1 MAESFRSRLK
11 NAWNAFS
18 NKENEYQVSYDIGPG
33 YSSRPDRHRIITGSE
48 RTIISSIYTRIAID
62 VASTSFEHVRMD
74 DNDRYLETINSGLNN
89 CLNVEAN
96 IDQTGVAFMLD
107 VVISLLDEG
116 CIAVIPTD
124 TSANPELTSSY
135 DIYSM
140 RVGKIVN
147 WYPRHVRV
155 ELYNENTGQRQ
166 QVTLSKS
173 SVAIIENPFYSVMNE
188 KNSTM
193 NRLVYKLGLLDDA
206 DAKSVSSNLDMI
218 IQLPYTVKTPTQEK
232 RAEDRRKSIE
242 AQLTGSKYG
251 IAYIDSTEKVT
262 QLNRSL
268 ENNLLSQV
276 EKLTN
281 QLYSQLG
288 MDETILNGT
297 ANSDTMNN
305 YYQRTVAPIIKVI
318 KDEFIRKFISKTAR
332 TQRQS
337 IMTFQDP
344 FRYMTVTQIANLV
357 DPMSRNEVLTPN
369 EFRTAL
375 GFKPSENP
383 DSDELRNRN
392 LIDVNSYQNNTDED
406 QEMSEED
413 YQNAL
418 AQLDQSDSELDQL
431 DSDLSHSIPDFLEHY
446 ASPYYDPVKAHEYYM
461 KTRELKGTKKTSTA
475 GLTDEGKA
483 AASYVKNQLSEE
495 RKAKIKEARAKS
507 KQTVAQTKQHI
518 SVQIAQQ
525 TANASAQMR
534 LIKAKMAHAS
544 TEEKLKYKS
553 QIASMKA
560 KNNKIRASLQA
571 QMRSASSGSS
581 QALSEQ
587 IKKIIADYKAK
598 QELELENIASDS
610 GFQKKTS
617 R

>member
-18 NKENEYQVSYDIGPG
+18 NKENEYQISYDIGPG

-116 CIAVIPTD
+116 YIAVIPTD
-124 TSANPELTSSY
+124 TSANPDLTSSY

-392 LIDVNSYQNNTDED
+392 LIDVNSYQNNIDED

-598 QELELENIASDS
+598 QESELENIASDS

>member
-124 TSANPELTSSY
+124 TSANPDLTSSY

-392 LIDVNSYQNNTDED
+392 LIDVNSYQNNIDD
-406 QEMSEED
+406 GQEMSEED

-581 QALSEQ
+581 QVLSEQ

-598 QELELENIASDS
+598 QESELENIASDS

-617 R
+617 S

>member
-124 TSANPELTSSY
+124 TSANPDLTSSY

-218 IQLPYTVKTPTQEK
+218 IQLPYVVKTPTQEK

-262 QLNRSL
+262 QLKRSL

-418 AQLDQSDSELDQL
+418 AQLDQSNSELDQL

-525 TANASAQMR
+525 TATASAQMR

-560 KNNKIRASLQA
+560 KNNKMRASLQA

-581 QALSEQ
+581 KALSEQ

-598 QELELENIASDS
+598 QESELENIASDF
-610 GFQKKTS
+610 GFQKKNF
-617 R
+617 

>member
-62 VASTSFEHVRMD
+62 VASTSFEHVRLD

-124 TSANPELTSSY
+124 TSADPDLTSSY

-147 WYPRHVRV
+147 WYPKHVRV
-155 ELYNENTGQRQ
+155 ELYNENTGQKQ
-166 QVTLSKS
+166 QVTLSKT

-305 YYQRTVAPIIKVI
+305 YYQRTVSPIIKVI

-392 LIDVNSYQNNTDED
+392 LIDVNGLQEDEYYDQND
-406 QEMSEED
+406 QES
-413 YQNAL
+413 Q
-418 AQLDQSDSELDQL
+418 QLYDQSDQE
-431 DSDLSHSIPDFLEHY
+431 
-446 ASPYYDPVKAHEYYM
+446 
-461 KTRELKGTKKTSTA
+461 
-475 GLTDEGKA
+475 
-483 AASYVKNQLSEE
+483 
-495 RKAKIKEARAKS
+495 
-507 KQTVAQTKQHI
+507 
-518 SVQIAQQ
+518 
-525 TANASAQMR
+525 
-534 LIKAKMAHAS
+534 
-544 TEEKLKYKS
+544 S
-553 QIASMKA
+553 Q
-560 KNNKIRASLQA
+560 
-571 QMRSASSGSS
+571 
-581 QALSEQ
+581 
-587 IKKIIADYKAK
+587 
-598 QELELENIASDS
+598 
-610 GFQKKTS
+610 
-617 R
+617 

>member
-33 YSSRPDRHRIITGSE
+33 YSSRPDRHRIVTGSE

-124 TSANPELTSSY
+124 TSANPDLTSSY

-507 KQTVAQTKQHI
+507 KQAVAQTKQHI

-598 QELELENIASDS
+598 QESELENIASDS

>member
-392 LIDVNSYQNNTDED
+392 LIDVNTSQNNIDYG

-495 RKAKIKEARAKS
+495 HKAKIKEARAKS

-587 IKKIIADYKAK
+587 IKKITADYKEK

>member
-1 MAESFRSRLK
+1 MVESFRSRLK

-74 DNDRYLETINSGLNN
+74 DNDRYLETIDSGLNN

-124 TSANPELTSSY
+124 TSANPDLTSSY

-173 SVAIIENPFYSVMNE
+173 SIAIIENPFYSVMNE

-218 IQLPYTVKTPTQEK
+218 IQLPYVVKTPTQEK

-392 LIDVNSYQNNTDED
+392 LIDVNSSQNNTDED

-553 QIASMKA
+553 KIASMKA
-560 KNNKIRASLQA
+560 KNNKIRALLQA
-571 QMRSASSGSS
+571 QMRSVSSGSS

-587 IKKIIADYKAK
+587 IKKITADYRAK
-598 QELELENIASDS
+598 QQSELENIASDS
-610 GFQKKTS
+610 GFQKNNK
-617 R
+617 

>member
-124 TSANPELTSSY
+124 TSANPDLTSSY

-218 IQLPYTVKTPTQEK
+218 IQLPYVVKTPTQEK

-262 QLNRSL
+262 QLKRSL

-418 AQLDQSDSELDQL
+418 AQLDQSNSELDQL

-560 KNNKIRASLQA
+560 KNNKMRASLQA

-581 QALSEQ
+581 KALSEQ

-598 QELELENIASDS
+598 QESELENIASDF
-610 GFQKKTS
+610 GFQKKNF
-617 R
+617 

>member
-124 TSANPELTSSY
+124 TSANPDLTSSY

-218 IQLPYTVKTPTQEK
+218 IQLPYVVKTPTQEK

-375 GFKPSENP
+375 GFKPSQNP

-392 LIDVNSYQNNTDED
+392 LIDVNELQESEYYDQND
-406 QEMSEED
+406 QES
-413 YQNAL
+413 Q
-418 AQLDQSDSELDQL
+418 
-431 DSDLSHSIPDFLEHY
+431 
-446 ASPYYDPVKAHEYYM
+446 
-461 KTRELKGTKKTSTA
+461 
-475 GLTDEGKA
+475 
-483 AASYVKNQLSEE
+483 
-495 RKAKIKEARAKS
+495 
-507 KQTVAQTKQHI
+507 
-518 SVQIAQQ
+518 QI
-525 TANASAQMR
+525 
-534 LIKAKMAHAS
+534 
-544 TEEKLKYKS
+544 Y
-553 QIASMKA
+553 
-560 KNNKIRASLQA
+560 
-571 QMRSASSGSS
+571 
-581 QALSEQ
+581 
-587 IKKIIADYKAK
+587 
-598 QELELENIASDS
+598 
-610 GFQKKTS
+610 
-617 R
+617 